1 MLYLCCFLILLD
13 ETMKNK
19 SPHARGGY
27 VGPIESRARLML
39 GSRRCREGF
48 VFEHEVDGARQ
59 FDGQQFRAGN
69 SGLRRCVALSQL
81 SRVPDYV
88 HCSNE

>member
-1 MLYLCCFLILLD
+1 MLCLCYFLILLG

-39 GSRRCREGF
+39 
-48 VFEHEVDGARQ
+48 EVADAARDL
-59 FDGQQFRAGN
+59 F
-69 SGLRRCVALSQL
+69 LSMK
-81 SRVPDYV
+81 
-88 HCSNE
+88 